1 MLRRPPIT
9 TRTDPL
15 FPYTALFRSPDQ
27 TITAVHRQIN
37 PCGERGRGWRA
48 AGVEKH
54 QRAKKQESAGLLG
67 VDDPRE
73 LEYARTTADIGQ
85 PPVVEP
91 AQRARPRRGGRDRKS
106 TRLNSSH

>member
-1 MLRRPPIT
+1 MVRRPPRS
-9 TRTDPL
+9 TRTDTL
-15 FPYTALFRSPDQ
+15 FPYQTLFRS
-27 TITAVHRQIN
+27 
-37 PCGERGRGWRA
+37 A

-91 AQRARPRRGGRDRKS
+91 AQRARPRRGGSRVRDRTCCRRCLHGALRWVVADATLWRIS
-106 TRLNSSH
+106 TLWGK